1 MRLWAGALEVKGVV
15 RAEVHIHNHTQM
27 HICLY
32 EQTCN
37 YYTLYVSESQNKE
50 SGLKKGVRKF
60 LSPQVHPDPLKTKIA
75 DYSF

>member
-15 RAEVHIHNHTQM
+15 RAEVHIYNHTQM

-37 YYTLYVSESQNKE
+37 DSCLHVSDSRPEK
-50 SGLKKGVRKF
+50 GKLKKGIRKF

-75 DYSF
+75 DK